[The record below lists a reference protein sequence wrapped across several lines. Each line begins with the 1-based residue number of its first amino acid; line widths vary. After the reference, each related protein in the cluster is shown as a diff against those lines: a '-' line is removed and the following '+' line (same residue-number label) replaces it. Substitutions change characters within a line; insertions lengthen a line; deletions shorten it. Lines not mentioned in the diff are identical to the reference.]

1 MALRVMARIVRQ
13 RKMKKKKMEVE
24 MMAMKEVKEKREMIA

>member
-1 MALRVMARIVRQ
+1 MVLRVMARIVKQ
-13 RKMKKKKMEVE
+13 RKKKKKKMGVE